1 MKEGAI
7 LDQLGINIRKFRKV
21 RGMTQEELA
30 ENARTTKQSIL
41 KIEKGETIPLSTT
54 LYAIASSLGTTV
66 ETLFGDNIELSLASE
81 NIVLDV
87 LRKQAS
93 FNELHRSILED
104 SNEDEFNKVNLEK
117 ERKLL
122 LSELDI
128 NDMSNK
134 ELYKLILLKQ
144 EADLAIAREKYLE
157 TNFISD
163 RVKKNRTDLK

>member
-1 MKEGAI
+1 ME
-7 LDQLGINIRKFRKV
+7 QLGINIRKLRKV

-30 ENARTTKQSIL
+30 ENAKTTKQSIL

-66 ETLFGDNIELSLASE
+66 ETLFSEDIEFSQTSE

-93 FNELHRSILED
+93 FNELHRNILED
-104 SNEDEFNKVNLEK
+104 SKDDEFDKVKLEK

-128 NDMSNK
+128 DNLSNK
-134 ELYKLILLKQ
+134 KLHELIFLKQ
-144 EADLAIAREKYLE
+144 VFDLENARKEYLDSS
-157 TNFISD
+157 NNQ
-163 RVKKNRTDLK
+163 KL

>member
-7 LDQLGINIRKFRKV
+7 LEQLGINIRKLRKV

-30 ENARTTKQSIL
+30 ENAKTTKQSIL

-66 ETLFGDNIELSLASE
+66 ETLFSENIELSQTSE

-93 FNELHRSILED
+93 FNELHRNILEE
-104 SNEDEFNKVNLEK
+104 SEEDGFNKVKLEK

-128 NDMSNK
+128 DNLSNK
-134 ELYKLILLKQ
+134 KLYQLILLKQ
-144 EADLAIAREKYLE
+144 KSELETAQEKYLE
-157 TNFISD
+157 TKF
-163 RVKKNRTDLK
+163 V

>member
-1 MKEGAI
+1 ME
-7 LDQLGINIRKFRKV
+7 QLGINIRKLRKV

-30 ENARTTKQSIL
+30 ENAKTTKQSIL

-66 ETLFGDNIELSLASE
+66 ETLFSENIELSQTSE

-93 FNELHRSILED
+93 FNELHRNILED
-104 SNEDEFNKVNLEK
+104 SKDDEFDKVNLEK

-128 NDMSNK
+128 DNLSNK
-134 ELYKLILLKQ
+134 KLYQLILLKQ
-144 EADLAIAREKYLE
+144 KSELETAQEKYLE
-157 TNFISD
+157 TKF
-163 RVKKNRTDLK
+163 V

>member
-1 MKEGAI
+1 MKEGVI
-7 LDQLGINIRKFRKV
+7 LEQLGINIRKLRKV

-30 ENARTTKQSIL
+30 ENAKTTKQSIL

-66 ETLFGDNIELSLASE
+66 ETLFSENIELSQTSE

-93 FNELHRSILED
+93 FNELHRNILED
-104 SNEDEFNKVNLEK
+104 SKDDEFDKVNLEK

-128 NDMSNK
+128 DNLSNK
-134 ELYKLILLKQ
+134 KLYQLILLKQ
-144 EADLAIAREKYLE
+144 KSELETAQEKYLE
-157 TNFISD
+157 TKF
-163 RVKKNRTDLK
+163 V

>member
-1 MKEGAI
+1 ME
-7 LDQLGINIRKFRKV
+7 QLGINIRKLRKV

-30 ENARTTKQSIL
+30 ENAKTTKQSIL

-66 ETLFGDNIELSLASE
+66 ETLFSENIELSQTSE

-93 FNELHRSILED
+93 FNELHRNILEESEKD
-104 SNEDEFNKVNLEK
+104 GFNKVKLEK

-128 NDMSNK
+128 DNLSNK
-134 ELYKLILLKQ
+134 KLYELIVLKQ
-144 EADLAIAREKYLE
+144 KSELEIAREKYLE
-157 TNFISD
+157 TKFVSD
-163 RVKKNRTDLK
+163 RA

>member
-1 MKEGAI
+1 ME
-7 LDQLGINIRKFRKV
+7 QLGINIRKLRKV

-66 ETLFGDNIELSLASE
+66 ETLFGENIELSQASE

-87 LRKQAS
+87 LRRQAS
-93 FNELHRSILED
+93 FNELHRNILED
-104 SNEDEFNKVNLEK
+104 SKEDGLDKVNLEK

-128 NDMSNK
+128 DNLSNK
-134 ELYKLILLKQ
+134 KLYELILLKQ
-144 EADLAIAREKYLE
+144 KFDIENARKEYLDSSNNQE
-157 TNFISD
+157 
-163 RVKKNRTDLK
+163 L

>member
-7 LDQLGINIRKFRKV
+7 LEQLGINIRKLRKV

-30 ENARTTKQSIL
+30 ENAKTTKQSIL

-66 ETLFGDNIELSLASE
+66 ETLFSENIELSQTSE

-93 FNELHRSILED
+93 FNELHRNILED
-104 SNEDEFNKVNLEK
+104 SKDDEFDKVNLEK

-128 NDMSNK
+128 DNLSNK
-134 ELYKLILLKQ
+134 KLYELILLKQ
-144 EADLAIAREKYLE
+144 MSDLESAREEYLN
-157 TNFISD
+157 TNS
-163 RVKKNRTDLK
+163 NYLQ

>member
-7 LDQLGINIRKFRKV
+7 LEQLGINIRKLRKV

-30 ENARTTKQSIL
+30 ENAKTTKQSIL

-66 ETLFGDNIELSLASE
+66 ETLFSEDIELSQTSE

-93 FNELHRSILED
+93 FNELHRNILED
-104 SNEDEFNKVNLEK
+104 SKDDEFDKVNLEK

-128 NDMSNK
+128 DNLNNK
-134 ELYKLILLKQ
+134 KLYELIVLKQ
-144 EADLAIAREKYLE
+144 KSELEISREKYLE
-157 TNFISD
+157 TKFVSD
-163 RVKKNRTDLK
+163 RAKKEQN

>member
-7 LDQLGINIRKFRKV
+7 LEQLGINIRKLRKV

-30 ENARTTKQSIL
+30 ENAKTTKQSIL

-66 ETLFGDNIELSLASE
+66 ETLFSEDIELSQTSE

-93 FNELHRSILED
+93 FNELHRNILEE
-104 SNEDEFNKVNLEK
+104 SEEDGFNKVKLEK

-128 NDMSNK
+128 DNLSNK
-134 ELYKLILLKQ
+134 KLYQLILLKQ
-144 EADLAIAREKYLE
+144 KSELETAQEKYLE
-157 TNFISD
+157 TKFI
-163 RVKKNRTDLK
+163 

>member
-7 LDQLGINIRKFRKV
+7 LEQLGINIRKLRKV

-30 ENARTTKQSIL
+30 ENAKTTKQSIL

-66 ETLFGDNIELSLASE
+66 ETLFSENIELSQTSE

-93 FNELHRSILED
+93 FNELHRNILED
-104 SNEDEFNKVNLEK
+104 SKDDEFDKVNLEK

-128 NDMSNK
+128 DNLSNK
-134 ELYKLILLKQ
+134 KLYELILLKQ
-144 EADLAIAREKYLE
+144 KSELETAQEKYLE
-157 TNFISD
+157 TKF
-163 RVKKNRTDLK
+163 V

>member
-1 MKEGAI
+1 ME
-7 LDQLGINIRKFRKV
+7 QLGINIRKLRKV

-30 ENARTTKQSIL
+30 ENAKTTKQSIL

-66 ETLFGDNIELSLASE
+66 ETLFSENIELSQTSE

-93 FNELHRSILED
+93 FNELHRNILED
-104 SNEDEFNKVNLEK
+104 SKDDEFDKVNLEK

-128 NDMSNK
+128 DNLSNK
-134 ELYKLILLKQ
+134 KLYELILLKQ
-144 EADLAIAREKYLE
+144 MSDLESAREEYLN
-157 TNFISD
+157 TNS
-163 RVKKNRTDLK
+163 NYLQ

>member
-7 LDQLGINIRKFRKV
+7 LEQLGINIRKLRKV

-30 ENARTTKQSIL
+30 ENAKTTKQSIL

-66 ETLFGDNIELSLASE
+66 ETLFSEDIELSQTSE

-93 FNELHRSILED
+93 FNELHRNILED
-104 SNEDEFNKVNLEK
+104 SKDDECDKVNLEK

-128 NDMSNK
+128 DNLSNK
-134 ELYKLILLKQ
+134 KLYELILLKQ
-144 EADLAIAREKYLE
+144 KSELETAQEKYLE
-157 TNFISD
+157 TKF
-163 RVKKNRTDLK
+163 V